1 MLGVDFAFAAVV
13 GAGVVGNVVGVFGFG
28 ARNRLSAEPFYRTG
42 FTPGP
47 QGESFALDFFV
58 YAAWF
63 HFGGNDAFCDRNAL
77 NIFAFDVGGGGCH
90 AGRSVVFRPFAVIQ
104 VILGNG

>member
-1 MLGVDFAFAAVV
+1 MLGVDFGAV
-13 GAGVVGNVVGVFGFG
+13 GVVGNVVGVGVVAF
-28 ARNRLSAEPFYRTG
+28 ARNRPSAEPFYRTG

-63 HFGGNDAFCDRNAL
+63 HFGGNDAVFDFNFL
-77 NIFAFDVGGGGCH
+77 NIFAFDVGGGCH
-90 AGRSVVFRPFAVIQ
+90 AGSAVVGGPFAVIQ
-104 VILGNG
+104 VIFGDG

>member
-1 MLGVDFAFAAVV
+1 MLGFDFVFAVGAVGFDVV
-13 GAGVVGNVVGVFGFG
+13 GAGFG
-28 ARNRLSAEPFYRTG
+28 AGVALNRLSAEPFYRTV
-42 FTPGP
+42 FTLGP

-63 HFGGNDAFCDRNAL
+63 HLGGNDAFCDRNAF

-104 VILGNG
+104 AIPGNG

>member
-1 MLGVDFAFAAVV
+1 MLGVDGVVFAAVV
-13 GAGVVGNVVGVFGFG
+13 GGDGVVFGV
-28 ARNRLSAEPFYRTG
+28 AALNRLSAEPFYRTV
-42 FTPGP
+42 FTLGP
-47 QGESFALDFFV
+47 QGEFFALDFFV
-58 YAAWF
+58 YAAWI
-63 HFGGNDAFCDRNAL
+63 HLGGDDAVVDFNFL

>member
-1 MLGVDFAFAAVV
+1 MLGFDFVFVV
-13 GAGVVGNVVGVFGFG
+13 GGDVVVVGVAGV

-42 FTPGP
+42 LTLGP
-47 QGESFALDFFV
+47 QGEFFAFDFFV
-58 YAAWF
+58 YAVWF
-63 HFGGNDAFCDRNAL
+63 HLGGDDAVFDFNFL

-90 AGRSVVFRPFAVIQ
+90 AGSAVVGGPFAVIQ

>member
-1 MLGVDFAFAAVV
+1 MLGVDFVV
-13 GAGVVGNVVGVFGFG
+13 AGDVFDGVVGDGFV

-42 FTPGP
+42 LTLGP
-47 QGESFALDFFV
+47 QGEFFALDFFV

-63 HFGGNDAFCDRNAL
+63 HFGGNDAVVDFNFL
-77 NIFAFDVGGGGCH
+77 NIFAFDFVGGCH
-90 AGRSVVFRPFAVIQ
+90 AGITVVFRPFAVIQ

>member
-1 MLGVDFAFAAVV
+1 MLGVDVGGVFAGGGGGDGVVVGVV
-13 GAGVVGNVVGVFGFG
+13 GAL
-28 ARNRLSAEPFYRTG
+28 NRLSAEPFYRTVL
-42 FTPGP
+42 TLGP

-58 YAAWF
+58 YAVWF
-63 HFGGNDAFCDRNAL
+63 HLGGNDAFCDRNAF

-90 AGRSVVFRPFAVIQ
+90 AGRVVVGGPFAVIQ

>member
-1 MLGVDFAFAAVV
+1 MLGVDGVGVV
-13 GAGVVGNVVGVFGFG
+13 FGDVVVFAGVAG
-28 ARNRLSAEPFYRTG
+28 ALNRLSAEPFYRTG

-63 HFGGNDAFCDRNAL
+63 HFGGNDAVCDRNAF
-77 NIFAFDVGGGGCH
+77 NIFAFDFGGGCH